1 MKISKIF
8 FSVLLAS
15 TFTILNVDGRDKYR
29 WTDEL
34 ELLKRV
40 DKLPEYR
47 NGTHVEQFSSYDRT
61 GGNDD
66 GFSGKYSYL
75 RKEGDK
81 LVIAEMEGPGVI
93 NRIWTP
99 TPSDFKLYFYFD
111 GAKEP
116 GLEIKFSDLFSG
128 KVYPFVNPICGNEL
142 GGFYCYLPIT
152 YKKSCKIVLDG
163 PKLEFI
169 QIGYRNLPNKDVVT
183 YDGIKSPE
191 DQALIASVNKTWS
204 DLSPAVTNYTLGKSP
219 DFVIASP

>member
-1 MKISKIF
+1 MKINLKEV
-8 FSVLLAS
+8 SVFLSAILLAGS
-15 TFTILNVDGRDKYR
+15 YAVAQNPYR

-47 NGTHVEQFSSYDRT
+47 TGSYVEQFSSYDRT

-66 GFSGKYSYL
+66 GFAGTYSFL

-99 TPSDFKLYFYFD
+99 TPTDNMLYFYFD
-111 GAKEP
+111 GQKEP
-116 GLEIKFSDLFSG
+116 GLKIKFSDLFSG
-128 KVYPFVNPICGNEL
+128 KVYPFTKPVCGNEI

-152 YKKSCKIVLDG
+152 YKKSCKIVFDG
-163 PKLEFI
+163 PRLEFI
-169 QIGYRNLPNKDVVT
+169 QIQYRNLPEKKVETYTGEFSQQDKDLL
-183 YDGIKSPE
+183 Y
-191 DQALIASVNKTWS
+191 
-204 DLSPAVTNYTLGKSP
+204 P
-219 DFVIASP
+219 DYR